1 MRGLIV
7 MQAAAGA
14 ARMTKLRPRWKVV
27 ASAEVVSASLSSGL
41 WFALLQDPYPHIEP
55 TLMMNF
61 HQ

>member
-1 MRGLIV
+1 

-41 WFALLQDPYPHIEP
+41 WFVLLQDPYPHIEP